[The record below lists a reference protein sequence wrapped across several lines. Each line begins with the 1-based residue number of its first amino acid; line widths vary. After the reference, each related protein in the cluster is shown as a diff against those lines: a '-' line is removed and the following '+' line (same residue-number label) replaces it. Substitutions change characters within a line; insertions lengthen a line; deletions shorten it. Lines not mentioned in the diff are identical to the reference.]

1 MSAVPPEDLP
11 VEFATSLL
19 ECSPLGML
27 LSDAQ
32 GRCIYTNRAYRKIA
46 GLALER
52 ALGMHWS
59 MAVHP
64 DDRQRAN
71 EEWTAALLSRK
82 PFRAE
87 LRILRA
93 DGSITWARLNAG
105 TGAGAGAREQRAN
118 LFMVEDISERKA
130 AEFLASETEEVLFA
144 AKERAQVTLDS
155 IGDAVLVT
163 DLAGKITYMNL
174 EAETLTGWSSESATG
189 RSLAEVFN
197 ILDGNTRLPALNPA
211 QQAIEEDR
219 TVGLAA
225 DCLLVRFDGSEVA
238 IEDSAAPIHGRDG
251 SVAGAVIVFH
261 DVAHSRAETSRMSY
275 LAHHDELTG
284 LVRPA
289 LLRERL
295 VRAIGVADRHCTQLG
310 LLFIDLNSFKLINDL
325 HGHEAGDQV
334 LKAVADRLAN
344 CVRQTDTVCR
354 RGGDEFVVLLAEIK
368 GREGAAVVAEKVL
381 AALAQPH
388 VLSAASANIGASIG
402 IGMFPYDGCD
412 VDSLMR
418 SADRAMYE
426 AKKNGLAGYHFAPG
440 THWRTRRAS

>member
-1 MSAVPPEDLP
+1 MSEAPPEDLP

-19 ECSPLGML
+19 EFSPLGML

-32 GRCIYTNRAYRKIA
+32 GHCIYTNGAYRKIA

-59 MAVHP
+59 MSVHP
-64 DDRQRAN
+64 DDRQRAAD
-71 EEWTAALLSRK
+71 EWADAVLCRK

-87 LRILRA
+87 VRILRP

-105 TGAGAGAREQRAN
+105 TGAGARVQRAN

-130 AEFLASETEEVLFA
+130 AELLASETEEVLFA

-174 EAETLTGWSSESATG
+174 EAETLTGWSSESAMG
-189 RSLAEVFN
+189 RSLTEVFN
-197 ILDGNTRLPALNPA
+197 IVDGETRRPALNPA

-219 TVGLAA
+219 TVGLVA

-251 SVAGAVIVFH
+251 NVAGAVIVFH

-295 VRAIGVADRHCTQLG
+295 ARAIGVADRHRTQLC
-310 LLFIDLNSFKLINDL
+310 LLFIDLNLFKEINDL

-334 LKAVADRLAN
+334 LKAVAQRLAD
-344 CVRQTDTVCR
+344 CVRETDTVCR
-354 RGGDEFVVLLAEIK
+354 RGGDEFVILLAETK
-368 GREGAAVVAEKVL
+368 GRQGAVVVAEKVL

-402 IGMFPYDGCD
+402 IGVFPYDGDD
-412 VDSLMR
+412 VNSLMR
-418 SADRAMYE
+418 SADTAMYE
-426 AKKNGLAGYHFAPG
+426 AKKSGLVGYRFAHG
-440 THWRTRRAS
+440 TQWHTRRAS